1 MKKLTKLAA
10 AIALASGALTTA
22 PAMADVSATAGFVT
36 DYYFRGIKLGDA
48 GAYGSVDY
56 SAGGFY
62 AGVWAID
69 YGVDGDDASDAVEY
83 DLYAGYAFEFEN
95 GVSVD
100 LSVTQYEYTDVAD
113 SETDISLT
121 VGFGAFSVNYT
132 DVSDDNADADGE
144 EGIDYDATVYSIS
157 WAGEV
162 FGATYGHYEI
172 DESKATIAAIDDVT
186 EYDWI
191 EVTASGE
198 VVGLDVTL
206 AIGTTENVEDAG
218 GNDDAGSDGYILLD
232 VSKSFDL

>member
-62 AGVWAID
+62 AGIWAID
-69 YGVDGDDASDAVEY
+69 YGSDNNGSDAIEY
-83 DLYAGYAFEFEN
+83 DLIAGYAFEFEN
-95 GVSVD
+95 GVSLD
-100 LSVTQYEYTDVAD
+100 LGVVQYEYTDSAD
-113 SETDISLT
+113 SETDLSLT
-121 VGFGAFSVNYT
+121 VGFGGFAVNYT
-132 DVSDDNADADGE
+132 DISDDNPGAT
-144 EGIDYDATVYSIS
+144 DYDAKVYSVS

-172 DESKATIAAIDDVT
+172 DESKATIAALGENA

-191 EVTASGE
+191 ELTASGE

-206 AIGTTENVEDAG
+206 AIGTTENVEDSA

>member
-1 MKKLTKLAA
+1 MD
-10 AIALASGALTTA
+10 G
-22 PAMADVSATAGFVT
+22 PGT
-36 DYYFRGIKLGDA
+36 DNDN
-48 GAYGSVDY
+48 
-56 SAGGFY
+56 
-62 AGVWAID
+62 
-69 YGVDGDDASDAVEY
+69 SDAIEY

-100 LSVTQYEYTDVAD
+100 LSVTQYEYTDVSD

-132 DVSDDNADADGE
+132 DISDDNPDD
-144 EGIDYDATVYSIS
+144 IDYDATVYSLN

-172 DESKATIAAIDDVT
+172 DESKETIAAIDDVT

-191 EVTASGE
+191 EITASGE

-206 AIGTTENVEDAG
+206 AIGTTENVEDASG
-218 GNDDAGSDGYILLD
+218 KDDAGSDGYILLD